1 MSRRHSHSQPT
12 YAERVG
18 RVTGLVDQLA
28 EARLER
34 VTRTARRLFGTQAVQ
49 LVVWRNGQPLYQ
61 AGELGLPFA
70 VNDLIR
76 HTDAYAPRLVTLPNG
91 VVVAIAPLQV
101 ERGRPSG
108 CLLLTLPAAAT
119 FGPDEL
125 QSLADLAAWA
135 EHELDMVRMGQTLA
149 LRLA

>member
-1 MSRRHSHSQPT
+1 MSRRHSNSQPT

-18 RVTGLVDQLA
+18 RVNGLVDQLA

-34 VTRTARRLFGTQAVQ
+34 VTRTARRLFGAESVQ
-49 LVVWRNGQPLYQ
+49 IVLWRNGQTVYQ
-61 AGELGLPFA
+61 AGEGALPLA
-70 VNDLIR
+70 LPELIR
-76 HTDAYAPRLVTLPNG
+76 QVDGYAPRLLGLSNG
-91 VVVAIAPLQV
+91 ARVAIAPLEV
-101 ERGRPSG
+101 ERGRLQG
-108 CLLLTLPAAAT
+108 CLLLAHPAT
-119 FGPDEL
+119 PHFGPDEL